1 MLVICKLNMSVH
13 FVSFL
18 LNKDNIPKDEK
29 KKKKESGFMEDPEVE
44 RFLVF
49 FPYKK
54 RRIELLRRRSGEGG
68 TQMKRQK

>member
-1 MLVICKLNMSVH
+1 M
-13 FVSFL
+13 
-18 LNKDNIPKDEK
+18 K
-29 KKKKESGFMEDPEVE
+29 KKRKKESGFMEDPEVE

>member
-1 MLVICKLNMSVH
+1 MLVMCKLNMSMH

-29 KKKKESGFMEDPEVE
+29 RENEFMEDPEVE

-49 FPYKK
+49 FPYEK
-54 RRIELLRRRSGEGG
+54 RRVELLRRRSGEGS
-68 TQMKRQK
+68 TQMKWQK